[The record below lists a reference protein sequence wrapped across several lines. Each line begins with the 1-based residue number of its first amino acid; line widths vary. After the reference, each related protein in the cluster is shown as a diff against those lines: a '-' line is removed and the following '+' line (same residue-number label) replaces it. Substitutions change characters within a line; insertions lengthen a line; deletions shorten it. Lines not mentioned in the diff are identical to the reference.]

1 MNFGK
6 TSTIKKEKDLNSKS
20 KLIRNKFVILF
31 LKVIFICLLALVIVG
46 GCLGYGAPQFCS
58 YI

>member
-31 LKVIFICLLALVIVG
+31 LKVC
-46 GCLGYGAPQFCS
+46 QFFDYFLHS
-58 YI
+58 YIKEYHKRVPRRQGAG